1 MKNLILLSTLLLTI
15 SSCYKN
21 KMDEPMVV
29 KITSENPITHS
40 PYPNILFTIY
50 EVKNPTFG
58 GNDQKTEIYS
68 GKTDE
73 NGNATYQFDIPENY
87 KWTYEITFDY
97 SKMDVPEND
106 YYMKRAPNFQYLQR
120 GYDNVFDI
128 QILPYAKYYQ
138 HIKNVNCNGQNDKMR
153 WRSIHQYTG
162 SGNWSIWHTS
172 YDEDYILGCYDS
184 EVNRYEISDIMITE
198 MEIIKNNIKN
208 NIIDTFYINPTKID
222 TLKLYY

>member
-1 MKNLILLSTLLLTI
+1 MKNTLLFSLLLLTI

-21 KMDEPMVV
+21 KMDDPMVV
-29 KITSENPITHS
+29 RITSENPVTHS

-97 SKMDVPEND
+97 SKMDVPTND

-128 QILPYAKYYQ
+128 QILPYTKSYM
-138 HIKNVNCNGQNDKMR
+138 HIKNISCQNSNDKMR
-153 WRSIHQYTG
+153 YRINSIDIGSTG
-162 SGNWSIWHTS
+162 WSIWNS
-172 YDEDYILGCYDS
+172 PYNQDYFEGCYDNENSIQSLPS
-184 EVNRYEISDIMITE
+184 ERIVFE
-198 MEIIKNNIKN
+198 MEVIKN
-208 NIIDTFYINPTKID
+208 NIIDTFYREPNKINVFE
-222 TLKLYY
+222 LFY